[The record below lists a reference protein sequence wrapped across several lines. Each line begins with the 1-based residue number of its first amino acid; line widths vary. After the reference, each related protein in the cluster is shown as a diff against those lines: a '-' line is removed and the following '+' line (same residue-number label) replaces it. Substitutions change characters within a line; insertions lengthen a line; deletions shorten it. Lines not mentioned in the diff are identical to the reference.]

1 MSVINNTSF
10 NSDLIPGLVKKWF
23 DASMKTYDPLFSR
36 MMKVESSDRAYDVD
50 ATYTGMGSL
59 IRKTQGGALSFDTSS
74 QAFTP
79 RYLHTTYAL
88 GFAITK
94 EALRDGT
101 AFSDAKKF
109 TAMLAKGANVTKEIV
124 AANIINLAGT
134 AGNVMDGGDGVI
146 LASASHP
153 TRSGLQS
160 NILSGGTDLSEAAL
174 EALQVQIEN
183 AKDNRGLKIKI
194 AMDKLLIAPDLRA
207 TAHRIL
213 QSDLRVLTADN
224 DRNFLK
230 DMQIVKEV
238 VIYPYLTSATQ
249 WQVTTN
255 VDDGLKFK
263 VRQEAEMDEDNDFN
277 TKNGLHSVD
286 MRISAGWSDFRGLY
300 ISL

>member
-23 DASMKTYDPLFSR
+23 SSSMKVYEPMYSR
-36 MMKVESSDRAYDVD
+36 MMAVEKSDRAYDVD

-59 IRKTQGGALSFDTSS
+59 IQKSQSGSLSYDTSS

-79 RYLHTTYAL
+79 RYKHITYAL

-94 EALRDGT
+94 EALRDGN
-101 AFSDAKKF
+101 AFADAKKF
-109 TAMLAKGANVTKEIV
+109 TQMLARGANVTKEIV
-124 AANIINLAGT
+124 AANVINFAGT
-134 AGNVMDGGDGVI
+134 SGYTMDGGDGVI

-153 TRSGLQS
+153 TRSGNQS

-174 EALQVQIEN
+174 ESLDIQIQK
-183 AKDNRGLKIKI
+183 AKDNRGLRLKLM
-194 AMDKLLIAPDLRA
+194 MDKLIIAPDLKA

-213 QSDLRVLTADN
+213 ESDLRVLTADN
-224 DRNFLK
+224 DANYVK
-230 DMQIVKEV
+230 DMSIVKSV
-238 VIYPYLTSATQ
+238 VVNPYLTSATQ

-286 MRISAGWSDFRGLY
+286 MRISAGWSDFRGCY

>member
-23 DASMKTYDPLFSR
+23 SAAMLTLDPLYSR
-36 MMKVESSDRAYDVD
+36 MMTVEQSDRAYDVD
-50 ATYTGMGSL
+50 ATFTGMGSL
-59 IRKTQGGALSFDTSS
+59 IRKSQSGPLSNDTAS

-79 RYLHTTYAL
+79 RYLHVSYAL

-94 EALRDGT
+94 EALRDGN
-101 AFSDAKKF
+101 AFADAKRF
-109 TAMLAKGANVTKEIV
+109 TEMLARGAGVTKEIV
-124 AANIINLAGT
+124 AANIINFAGT
-134 AGNVMDGGDGVI
+134 SGYTMDGGDGVI

-153 TRSGLQS
+153 TRSGNQS

-174 EALQVQIEN
+174 EALDIQIQN
-183 AKDNRGLKIKI
+183 AKDNRGLRIKL
-194 AMDKLLIAPDLRA
+194 AMDKLIIAPDLKA

-213 QSDLRVLTADN
+213 QSDMQVNSAEHN
-224 DRNFLK
+224 RNYLK
-230 DMQIVKEV
+230 DLNVVNEV
-238 VIYPYLTSATQ
+238 VVNPYLTSSTQ

-255 VDDGLKFK
+255 VQDGLKFK

>member
-1 MSVINNTSF
+1 
-10 NSDLIPGLVKKWF
+10 
-23 DASMKTYDPLFSR
+23 MKVYDPLYSR
-36 MMKVESSDRAYDVD
+36 MMTVEASDRAFDVD
-50 ATYTGMGSL
+50 ATHTGMGSL
-59 IRKTQGGALSFDTSS
+59 IQKSQSGSISYDTSS

-79 RYLHTTYAL
+79 RYKHLTYAL

-94 EALRDGT
+94 EALRDGN
-101 AFSDAKKF
+101 AFADAKKF
-109 TAMLAKGANVTKEIV
+109 TQMLAKGANVTKEIV
-124 AANIINLAGT
+124 AANIINFAGT
-134 AGNVMDGGDGVI
+134 SGYTMDGGDGVI

-153 TRSGLQS
+153 TRSGNQS

-174 EALQVQIEN
+174 EALQIQIEN
-183 AKDNRGLKIKI
+183 AKDNRGLKIKLS
-194 AMDKLLIAPDLRA
+194 MNKLLIAPDLRA

-213 QSDLRVLTADN
+213 QSDLRVATADN

-230 DMQIVKEV
+230 DLSIVKEV
-238 VIYPYLTSATQ
+238 VINPYLTSATQ
-249 WQVTTN
+249 WQVTTD